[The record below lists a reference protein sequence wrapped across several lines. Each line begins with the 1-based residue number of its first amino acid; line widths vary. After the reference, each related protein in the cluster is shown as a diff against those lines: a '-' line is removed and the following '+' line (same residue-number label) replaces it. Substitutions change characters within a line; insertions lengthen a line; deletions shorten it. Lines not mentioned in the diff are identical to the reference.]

1 MGDPTGIGPEVI
13 IGAIASGIPLQS
25 CVPIAIGNSAILKRA
40 SDLLGV
46 DIFVHAFRT
55 IAEAKQHHRLTRP
68 FKGSTLYCLETGDPT
83 VEQVVGPKFVPT
95 IDYRAG
101 QAAYD
106 YVVKGVE
113 LCLKGELDGLV
124 TAPLHKVA
132 LSGAG
137 HQWPGHTELL
147 ADLCGTDASAM
158 MLYLPPGKPNHG
170 GPAGLGVVHVTLHCA
185 LREVFEQLSVDSIFE
200 KIRLAREFFSTLRSS
215 MGLPTEPKIAVAAL
229 NPHAGESGRFGD
241 EESSIIR
248 PAVEKATQLGWNVSG
263 PLPVDTLMP
272 IAVRGDFDVVV
283 AMYHDQGH
291 IALKLLDMFEA
302 VNITLGLPIIRT
314 SVAHGT
320 AHDIAW
326 KGIADCG
333 GMVQAILVAARLA
346 SSKQ

>member
-1 MGDPTGIGPEVI
+1 MAAE
-13 IGAIASGIPLQS
+13 
-25 CVPIAIGNSAILKRA
+25 
-40 SDLLGV
+40 LLGV
-46 DIFVHAFRT
+46 DVSVHPVRSL
-55 IAEAKQHHRLTRP
+55 AEAKKHHSISPSRA
-68 FKGSTLYCLETGDPT
+68 KSTLYCLDSGDPT
-83 VEQVVGPKFVPT
+83 MEQVVGPKFVPAV
-95 IDYRAG
+95 DRRAG

-106 YVVKGVE
+106 YVVAGVE

-137 HQWPGHTELL
+137 HEWPGHTELL
-147 ADLCGTDASAM
+147 AHLCGTDASAM

-185 LREVFEQLSVDSIFE
+185 LREVFQQLTVDSIFE
-200 KIRLAREFFSTLRSS
+200 KIRMAREFFRTLRA
-215 MGLPTEPKIAVAAL
+215 GLNLPVEPKIAVAAL

-241 EESSIIR
+241 EEAKIIR
-248 PAVEKATQLGWNVSG
+248 PAVERATQLGWNVSG

-272 IAVRGDFDVVV
+272 IAARGDYDVVV

-302 VNITLGLPIIRT
+302 VNITLGLPIVRT

-346 SSKQ
+346 TTQ